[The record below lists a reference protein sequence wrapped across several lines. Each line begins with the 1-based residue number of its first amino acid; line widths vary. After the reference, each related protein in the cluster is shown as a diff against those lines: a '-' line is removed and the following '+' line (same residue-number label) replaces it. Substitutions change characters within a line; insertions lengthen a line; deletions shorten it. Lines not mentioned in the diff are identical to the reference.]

1 MQRIL
6 IVEDSPTMRAL
17 LVSALEALDRPV
29 KITEVAS
36 GFEALRE
43 LPRVAYDLILTD
55 INMPDINGLELVSF
69 VKNNAAFRS
78 IPLVIV
84 STEGSERDRDKGLRL
99 GADAY
104 LVKPFAPETLQQIAH
119 DLLDRSGR
127 AARCDVAQRSRKGR
141 RGSKT
146 DQEFVSEAEEILDRM
161 RQDLAD
167 LNEERVAGDDVDP
180 DVVNRL
186 FRSAHSLK
194 GLAGLFGFDPIQD
207 LAHRV
212 EDILDGLR
220 LGRVRLELSVVALI
234 DESVHLFASLLEQ
247 IGNPDALAAAIE
259 PIGQLAERIQAA
271 REAPVATRSSVSS
284 RSIPRC
290 CAR

>member
-1 MQRIL
+1 VQRIL

-17 LVSALEALDRPV
+17 LVSALEGLDRPV

-104 LVKPFAPETLQQIAH
+104 LVKPFAPETLQQIAD
-119 DLLDRSGR
+119 DLLDG
-127 AARCDVAQRSRKGR
+127 SRR
-141 RGSKT
+141 RG
-146 DQEFVSEAEEILDRM
+146 
-161 RQDLAD
+161 
-167 LNEERVAGDDVDP
+167 
-180 DVVNRL
+180 
-186 FRSAHSLK
+186 
-194 GLAGLFGFDPIQD
+194 
-207 LAHRV
+207 
-212 EDILDGLR
+212 
-220 LGRVRLELSVVALI
+220 
-234 DESVHLFASLLEQ
+234 
-247 IGNPDALAAAIE
+247 
-259 PIGQLAERIQAA
+259 
-271 REAPVATRSSVSS
+271 
-284 RSIPRC
+284 
-290 CAR
+290 